1 MFFVF
6 NKRKIGSYLISI
18 GTVAIL
24 FSIAL
29 FGEHFGDGEKNVVAT
44 SASNV
49 NNLPVYKVETE
60 IKKVSLINVSDL
72 ENLF

>member
-29 FGEHFGDGEKNVVAT
+29 FGEHFGDGEKNVHE
-44 SASNV
+44 
-49 NNLPVYKVETE
+49 YKNKLQNKEAEV
-60 IKKVSLINVSDL
+60 ILS
-72 ENLF
+72 F

>member
-60 IKKVSLINVSDL
+60 IKKVSLSIKCR
-72 ENLF
+72 EYR

>member
-29 FGEHFGDGEKNVVAT
+29 FGEHFGDGEKNVQ
-44 SASNV
+44 NE
-49 NNLPVYKVETE
+49 LFGE
-60 IKKVSLINVSDL
+60 IFQIVLFLKIEDLLRKSSINGK
-72 ENLF
+72 N

>member
-1 MFFVF
+1 MKYKHSINIYRKHILVNNLPKVRGMYMFFVF

-29 FGEHFGDGEKNVVAT
+29 FGEHFGDGEKNVIAT
-44 SASNV
+44 SASM
-49 NNLPVYKVETE
+49 
-60 IKKVSLINVSDL
+60 
-72 ENLF
+72 

>member
-1 MFFVF
+1 MKYKHSINIYRKHILVNNLPKVRGMYMFFVF

-29 FGEHFGDGEKNVVAT
+29 FGEHFGTEKKM
-44 SASNV
+44 SWQ
-49 NNLPVYKVETE
+49 LQHQM
-60 IKKVSLINVSDL
+60 
-72 ENLF
+72 

>member
-29 FGEHFGDGEKNVVAT
+29 FGEHFGDGEKIAYLYLKNY
-44 SASNV
+44 
-49 NNLPVYKVETE
+49 LLIR
-60 IKKVSLINVSDL
+60 IK
-72 ENLF
+72 

>member
-29 FGEHFGDGEKNVVAT
+29 FGEHLGNGEKNVPA
-44 SASNV
+44 SAEKIRRRVCPYS
-49 NNLPVYKVETE
+49 
-60 IKKVSLINVSDL
+60 
-72 ENLF
+72 ENRA

>member
-29 FGEHFGDGEKNVVAT
+29 FGEHLGNGEKNVIPT
-44 SASNV
+44 
-49 NNLPVYKVETE
+49 
-60 IKKVSLINVSDL
+60 
-72 ENLF
+72 

>member
-29 FGEHFGDGEKNVVAT
+29 FGEHLGNGEKNVIPT
-44 SASNV
+44 SASN
-49 NNLPVYKVETE
+49 
-60 IKKVSLINVSDL
+60 IKWKLK
-72 ENLF
+72 

>member
-29 FGEHFGDGEKNVVAT
+29 FGEHFGDGEKNVQKELFRV
-44 SASNV
+44 SYSNSSF
-49 NNLPVYKVETE
+49 KT
-60 IKKVSLINVSDL
+60 
-72 ENLF
+72 